1 MRAAPRRLLSVSL
14 GVALAATVAGSPVA
28 AQDEP
33 AESSAPAI
41 CDVLTAEEV
50 SAALGETLTL
60 VDGSG
65 ADCQFDAD
73 YAQMRFLSLF
83 LSVAEDTSADQIVS
97 FLCPS
102 GTPAPGESPAPCGV
116 TVPVGDTVG
125 AYIPEGFGTMLY
137 VDLGTGDLLALQLV
151 GDPAEGV
158 DKLAALQ
165 GLGAVALPRMG
176 SLSEPTATETPEQ
189 PTFAPDN
196 ELEALFP
203 SEIGGAPL
211 TVDSMQGAQAFSDT
225 ELPQA
230 VLDALASQ
238 GKTLD
243 DVSLATGY
251 VFDPETLQLVMITA
265 LQVQGAD
272 MTAMADAL
280 VSVIDG
286 DEPPAERTPAQVSGK
301 DVTVV
306 RPTAE
311 STDDQLQYVYPRD
324 DVLWVVAA
332 VEPALS
338 EVFSKLP

>member
-33 AESSAPAI
+33 EGSPPPAT
-41 CDVLTAEEV
+41 CAVLTAEEV
-50 SAALGETLTL
+50 SSALGETLTL

-83 LSVAEDTSADQIVS
+83 LSVAQDTSTDQLIDL
-97 FLCPS
+97 LCATGS
-102 GTPAPGESPAPCGV
+102 PAPGASAAPCGV
-116 TVPVGDTVG
+116 MVPVGDSVA
-125 AYIPEGFGTMLY
+125 AYIPQGFGNMLY

-151 GDPAEGV
+151 GDPVEGV
-158 DKLAALQ
+158 DRLTALQ
-165 GLGAVALPRMG
+165 TLGATALPRMG
-176 SLSEPTATETPEQ
+176 SLPSETEEPDQ
-189 PTFAPDN
+189 PTFRPDD

-203 SEIGGAPL
+203 REIGGAAL
-211 TVDSMQGAQAFSDT
+211 TVESMQGAQAFSDT
-225 ELPQA
+225 ELPQE

-251 VFDPETLQLVMITA
+251 VFDPETVQLVTITA
-265 LQVQGAD
+265 IRVRGAD
-272 MTAMADAL
+272 MGAMADAL
-280 VSVIDG
+280 VSVLNG
-286 DEPPAERTPAQVSGK
+286 DEPPAEQTPTQVSGK
-301 DVTVV
+301 DVTIV
-306 RPTAE
+306 RPTADA
-311 STDDQLQYVYPRD
+311 TDDQLQYVYPRG